1 MAILKNKEQSIMFK
15 KCKTKCQADKN
26 LWMRNDVFYFMV
38 EIPRKNGKRRY
49 FCKSLHTANYYEAQE
64 RAKVMVK
71 SLNSNNIEAKTYIH
85 VAQSIIN
92 KLKFD
97 ERDEEVNVGDR
108 IITQHKKYLSQQNDP
123 ETIQELVNI
132 ASKLSAINKA
142 ILDAE
147 DLEKIT
153 EIVNIAVAA
162 QIQNLV
168 KTGGLKART
177 FPGSNH
183 TIEYIVDSMLK
194 KANNTKEVAK
204 KRYNRINNLLSGVG
218 LKITDKYSKFY
229 TDKIIQQMC
238 DNIKA
243 LNVKGS
249 VKRTYTREIK
259 NIIMHAHNLDPDTYK
274 TNLINLIP
282 EFKKTS
288 KDETEPHWPYT
299 NDELKQIFN
308 PANDYF
314 VHNPDVFWTT
324 LIGLF
329 VGARCNAAITL
340 QYADIINVAG
350 IDCIKFQDTHPI
362 KQLKNSA
369 TLRTVP
375 IPLQLLNLGFVDYVK
390 RQQAKLNAKQDSFIF
405 PKCQTDSGQYNNKFT
420 TRGFIQYI
428 KDIGMTKNNPH
439 KLDFHSLRKNANL
452 CLESKGVPETFIN
465 DIIGWEGKD
474 TRQQHYSNHE
484 LQKIKE
490 QADKL
495 NYDFLQTEF
504 DYWRDVM
511 SKK

>member
-1 MAILKNKEQSIMFK
+1 MFT

-26 LWMRNDVFYFMV
+26 LWIRNNVFYFMV

-49 FCKSLHTANYYEAQE
+49 FCKSLHTTNYYEAQE
-64 RAKVMVK
+64 RAKIMVK

-85 VAQSIIN
+85 LAQTVIN

-97 ERDEEVNVGDR
+97 EFDEKVDVGGQT
-108 IITQHKKYLSQQNDP
+108 IIQHQKSLSQQNDP
-123 ETIQELVNI
+123 ETVQELVNI
-132 ASKLSAINKA
+132 ASKLSAITQST
-142 ILDAE
+142 LD
-147 DLEKIT
+147 DDDIKKIT

-162 QIQNLV
+162 QLQNMV
-168 KTGGLKART
+168 KSGNFKPKTA
-177 FPGSNH
+177 PGSNY

-194 KANNTKEVAK
+194 KANNTKDVAT
-204 KRYNRINNLLSGVG
+204 KRYNRINNLLNGVG
-218 LKITDKYSKFY
+218 LKLTDNYSKFY
-229 TDKIIQQMC
+229 TAEIIQKMC

-274 TNLINLIP
+274 TNLINVIP

-288 KDETEPHWPYT
+288 KDEIDPHWPYSD
-299 NDELKQIFN
+299 DELKQIFN

-314 VHNPDVFWTT
+314 KKNPDVFWTT

-340 QYADIINVAG
+340 QYADIINVDG

-362 KQLKNSA
+362 KQLKNAA
-369 TLRTVP
+369 THRTVP

-390 RQQAKLNAKQDSFIF
+390 RQQAKSNAQPTDFIF
-405 PKCQTDSGQYNNKFT
+405 PKCQTSSGQYNNKFT
-420 TRGFIQYI
+420 TRGFIKYI
-428 KDIGMTKNNPH
+428 NDIGITKNNPH

-452 CLESKGVPETFIN
+452 CLESKAVPETFIN
-465 DIIGWEGKD
+465 DIIGWEGRS
-474 TRQQHYSNHE
+474 TRQQSYSNHD
-484 LQKIKE
+484 LQKIKV

-495 NYDFLQTEF
+495 CYDFLQPEF
-504 DYWRDVM
+504 DQWKIIMVN
-511 SKK
+511 K